1 MQFEEFGFIV
11 AMVAMLVV
19 FGVIP
24 LAVGFLV
31 QSAVR
36 HQLPEWGVAI
46 VAVLLAVPGWAWGKG
61 FRIALAD
68 RPVLGFIATA
78 VFLFAF
84 LRIGVALSY
93 RWRERREA
101 SEPHHGTEA

>member
-1 MQFEEFGFIV
+1 MQLGEFGFIV
-11 AMVAMLVV
+11 AMVVTLVV
-19 FGVIP
+19 LGVIP

-36 HQLPEWGVAI
+36 QQLPEWGVAI

-61 FRIALAD
+61 IRIALAD
-68 RPVLGFIATA
+68 RPVLGFIATS

-84 LRIGVALSY
+84 LRIGVDLSY
-93 RWRERREA
+93 RRRERRDA
-101 SEPHHGTEA
+101 SEPRRGIEA